1 MRPLLTLFIT
11 EKFST
16 STWPVTQLAVQR
28 VCDALHVV
36 AGVGA
41 VNALFCGCDDC
52 VVCPATSSR
61 LVLTLAPMPHVAE
74 KVTYKLTFEEISQL
88 NERKD
93 QLKKEHAKVQAHVAV
108 VAWRWLDTSLFLQYL
123 TEHPEIKN
131 MLSDFMCATLL
142 NWTPHPEPGLQC
154 CRC

>member
-1 MRPLLTLFIT
+1 MCVTL
-11 EKFST
+11 
-16 STWPVTQLAVQR
+16 
-28 VCDALHVV
+28 CDALHVV

-93 QLKKEHAKVQAHVAV
+93 QLKKEHAKVRRMTRLLPGAG
-108 VAWRWLDTSLFLQYL
+108 L
-123 TEHPEIKN
+123 TR
-131 MLSDFMCATLL
+131 
-142 NWTPHPEPGLQC
+142 
-154 CRC
+154 RCSSSI